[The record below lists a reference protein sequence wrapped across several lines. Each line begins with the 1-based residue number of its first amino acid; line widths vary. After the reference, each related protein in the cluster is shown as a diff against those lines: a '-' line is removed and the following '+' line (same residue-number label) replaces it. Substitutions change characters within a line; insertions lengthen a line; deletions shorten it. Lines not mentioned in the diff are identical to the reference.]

1 MSRAAPVEV
10 NNAVDRVSNMATAP
24 DIGPFRHTLVG
35 RFAGHTVEHPEAV
48 CAETWDDTGARLSR
62 LTFSE
67 GLTWIGRVAAAV
79 STVASRQAPVG
90 IVMPPGPEA
99 LVAQLAVQAAGGV
112 FVPLDPRSTSEEFAR
127 NAQRAGCTAF
137 LVATGTSADAM
148 STLRREL
155 GLPAIDVNSVPDGAW
170 PRLRDELSPDERAA
184 IIFTSGSTA
193 AAKGAAFVHGALTG
207 AADETIGMK
216 RLGAD
221 DRLLSNMPMHHVAAN
236 VSFTWPAVSLGI
248 PIVFAPFTASRFFEV
263 AAATGVTYGGINATH
278 MRMIRAKG
286 AAAVAHRMRRAGT
299 GFPMTRE
306 LLESFEH
313 TYGIELLN
321 GYGMTE
327 MLGHVSSQRYG
338 EARGVGSS
346 GTAIGGRRVRVAD
359 ECGRDCAPGETGEIL
374 VTWSSPYEVMTGYVG
389 DPEGT
394 DAALGSG
401 ELATGDLGYM
411 SAESEL
417 WIVGR
422 AKDLIKYGGISV
434 SPAEIE
440 GVLSED
446 KAVNDVAVVGLP
458 DDIYGEVVV
467 AAVETEIPA
476 PPGLEE
482 PASRPVPSPA
492 ERVQGAEAD
501 RGASR
506 AAATANRQDRQTDAP
521 RAVGLAVTGC
531 LVATGDD
538 ELQVRS
544 VCPFG

>member
-1 MSRAAPVEV
+1 M
-10 NNAVDRVSNMATAP
+10 AVGS
-24 DIGPFRHTLVG
+24 
-35 RFAGHTVEHPEAV
+35 
-48 CAETWDDTGARLSR
+48 
-62 LTFSE
+62 
-67 GLTWIGRVAAAV
+67 
-79 STVASRQAPVG
+79 
-90 IVMPPGPEA
+90 
-99 LVAQLAVQAAGGV
+99 
-112 FVPLDPRSTSEEFAR
+112 
-127 NAQRAGCTAF
+127 
-137 LVATGTSADAM
+137 
-148 STLRREL
+148 
-155 GLPAIDVNSVPDGAW
+155 
-170 PRLRDELSPDERAA
+170 RDELSPDERAA

-286 AAAVAHRMRRAGT
+286 RRRGPPPNAPSRNGIPDDPRTAPELPANVRHRVAQRLRHDGNAG
-299 GFPMTRE
+299 PRE
-306 LLESFEH
+306 LSALRRG
-313 TYGIELLN
+313 TRGREL
-321 GYGMTE
+321 
-327 MLGHVSSQRYG
+327 
-338 EARGVGSS
+338 
-346 GTAIGGRRVRVAD
+346 GTAIGGRRVRWPRV
-359 ECGRDCAPGETGEIL
+359 RPDCAPGETGEIL

-422 AKDLIKYGGISV
+422 AKDLINYGGISV

-446 KAVNDVAVVGLP
+446 KTVNDVAVVGLP

-467 AAVETEIPA
+467 AAVEPR
-476 PPGLEE
+476 
-482 PASRPVPSPA
+482 SRPL
-492 ERVQGAEAD
+492 RFLDQLLD
-501 RGASR
+501 
-506 AAATANRQDRQTDAP
+506 
-521 RAVGLAVTGC
+521 LAVAG
-531 LVATGDD
+531 
-538 ELQVRS
+538 
-544 VCPFG
+544 